1 MVHSQ
6 LHSKAAD
13 DDVDKKSVHTT
24 SLESNKNLRRPSIPQ
39 QVPQLA
45 YQNEDT
51 HGTQEGWSGETFQI
65 EEPRIKAKHK
75 VYTDYPEGGFGWVV
89 VFCTFML
96 CFLYLGVFY
105 AWGVIQDALYK
116 QGLAKSRTL
125 SVIGGVTAFW
135 IGPGCLLASWLL
147 KRLSHRTVALMG
159 VLGMSLSLFLS
170 GFATH
175 SVGGLI
181 FLQGFVFAISGA
193 VVFLTAYTL
202 PTQYFMKK
210 RGLTAGITSCGGGVG
225 GAVWSI
231 AIEKMIA
238 SWGLPWSFR
247 FVGLSVLVLGVPAAL
262 TLRPG
267 YTRPSAPATVS
278 HSQDPES
285 TPVSEAPE
293 KSIFRSSKYTRILFA
308 WLIASYP
315 FLIPPYFISQYASSV
330 GLSSAQGALYAALF
344 NVASAIGRLAFGLLA
359 DFATGNL
366 NAWIFSMAII
376 ALSSICI
383 WPYAVTPGLIIFFVF
398 MCGIGSGGF
407 FALQSAIVSQILGS
421 HRVNA
426 GISWLEVGGG
436 FGYLAGPISAGAL
449 LDAFGGADQGA
460 RPYRPAMVREAPLPL
475 SAIFQELLTTSS
487 LLYDQYLVASN
498 TAGDILPGRLSQ

>member
-6 LHSKAAD
+6 FHSKLSD
-13 DDVDKKSVHTT
+13 DDVGKMSVHTT
-24 SLESNKNLRRPSIPQ
+24 SLESTKDLRRPSIPQ
-39 QVPQLA
+39 QLPQLA
-45 YQNEDT
+45 YQNEDIQA
-51 HGTQEGWSGETFQI
+51 TQEGWSGEALQI
-65 EEPRIKAKHK
+65 EEPRTTSKHR
-75 VYTDYPEGGFGWVV
+75 VYTEYPEGGFGWVV
-89 VFCTFML
+89 VLCTFML

-147 KRLSHRTVALMG
+147 KRISHRTVALMG
-159 VLGMSLSLFLS
+159 VLGMSLSLILS

-193 VVFLTAYTL
+193 VVFLRVSPVSRFKTAYTL

-238 SWGLPWSFR
+238 SWGLPWTFR
-247 FVGLSVLVLGVPAAL
+247 FVGLCVLILGVPAAL

-267 YTRPSAPATVS
+267 YTRPSSTSATTNPR
-278 HSQDPES
+278 DTES
-285 TPVSEAPE
+285 TIVSEAPE
-293 KSIFRSSKYTRILFA
+293 KSIFRSSKYIRISLA

-315 FLIPPYFISQYASSV
+315 FLIPPYVSTERSDKRYGAVLIMSVESPDSS
-330 GLSSAQGALYAALF
+330 SRNMGALYAALF

-359 DFATGNL
+359 DVAIGNL

-383 WPYAVTPGLIIFFVF
+383 WPYAMTPGLII
-398 MCGIGSGGF
+398 
-407 FALQSAIVSQILGS
+407 L
-421 HRVNA
+421 
-426 GISWLEVGGG
+426 
-436 FGYLAGPISAGAL
+436 
-449 LDAFGGADQGA
+449 
-460 RPYRPAMVREAPLPL
+460 
-475 SAIFQELLTTSS
+475 
-487 LLYDQYLVASN
+487 
-498 TAGDILPGRLSQ
+498 